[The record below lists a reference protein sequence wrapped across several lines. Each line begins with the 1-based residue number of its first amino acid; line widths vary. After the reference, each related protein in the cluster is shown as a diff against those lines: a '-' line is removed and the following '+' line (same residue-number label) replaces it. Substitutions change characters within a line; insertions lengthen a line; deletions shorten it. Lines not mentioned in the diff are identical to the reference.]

1 MDKRH
6 IGYAVNSLSRRISR
20 VMDSIPAIKENKN
33 LTGIQIWVLNF
44 LFRSAEKD
52 VYQWDVEREFNIR
65 RSTATE
71 LLKAMEGGGLIR
83 REPVDFDARLKK
95 IVLTEYAEDIRK
107 QLQAQI
113 KRTEAQMT
121 EGSPTRRSKPSFP
134 LWSGSKTTSK
144 NANDTDSQP
153 LGARVRGAYA
163 RGENR

>member
-1 MDKRH
+1 M
-6 IGYAVNSLSRRISR
+6 
-20 VMDSIPAIKENKN
+20 
-33 LTGIQIWVLNF
+33 TGIQIWVLNF

-52 VYQWDVEREFNIR
+52 VYQRDVEREFNIR

-121 EGSPTRRSKPSFP
+121 EGFTDEEIETFFSFVERF
-134 LWSGSKTTSK
+134 K
-144 NANDTDSQP
+144 NN
-153 LGARVRGAYA
+153 LKKC
-163 RGENR
+163 E

>member
-1 MDKRH
+1 MLDNLTFLRFVIDKRH

-52 VYQWDVEREFNIR
+52 VYQRDVEREFNIR
-65 RSTATE
+65 RST
-71 LLKAMEGGGLIR
+71 GGGLIR

-121 EGSPTRRSKPSFP
+121 EGFTDEEIETFFSFVERF
-134 LWSGSKTTSK
+134 K
-144 NANDTDSQP
+144 NK
-153 LGARVRGAYA
+153 LKKC
-163 RGENR
+163 E

>member
-33 LTGIQIWVLNF
+33 LTGIHIWVLNF

-52 VYQWDVEREFNIR
+52 VYQRDVEREFNIR

-113 KRTEAQMT
+113 KRTEAQLT
-121 EGSPTRRSKPSFP
+121 EGFTDEEIETFFSFVERF
-134 LWSGSKTTSK
+134 K
-144 NANDTDSQP
+144 NN
-153 LGARVRGAYA
+153 LKKC
-163 RGENR
+163 E

>member
-44 LFRSAEKD
+44 LFRSEGKD
-52 VYQWDVEREFNIR
+52 VFQRDVEREFNIR

-71 LLKAMEGGGLIR
+71 LLKMMERGGLIC
-83 REPVDFDARLKK
+83 REPVDYDARLKK
-95 IVLTEYAEDIRK
+95 IVLTAYAEEIRK

-113 KRTEAQMT
+113 RKTETLMT
-121 EGSPTRRSKPSFP
+121 EGFTDEEIEQFFSFVERFKSN
-134 LWSGSKTTSK
+134 LKK
-144 NANDTDSQP
+144 C
-153 LGARVRGAYA
+153 
-163 RGENR
+163 E

>member
-52 VYQWDVEREFNIR
+52 VYQRD
-65 RSTATE
+65 STATE

-121 EGSPTRRSKPSFP
+121 EGFTDEEIETFFSFVERF
-134 LWSGSKTTSK
+134 K
-144 NANDTDSQP
+144 NN
-153 LGARVRGAYA
+153 LKKC
-163 RGENR
+163 E